1 MQTEIVP
8 VHLPLFEICFSTLPR
23 VFTKLM
29 KNPVAILRRLNILLI
44 QYLDDDLIIA
54 RSQKEL
60 ILAWDLFI
68 FSLQN
73 LGFR

>member
-8 VHLPLFEICFSTLPR
+8 VHLPLFEICSSTLPR

-29 KNPVAILRRLNILLI
+29 KNPVAMLRRLNILLI